1 VAFKLL
7 RNAVEAFVTKRTW
20 GILAGIAGSAF
31 GAWYFRSRLGRR
43 SSISADRDRGTVIFD
58 NTPTASG
65 VDAIV

>member
-1 VAFKLL
+1 M
-7 RNAVEAFVTKRTW
+7 TKRTW

-58 NTPTASG
+58 NTPTASD